1 MHTVLDCSLRGH
13 WVYWEAGKQA
23 AALHQWVEASL
34 DMPDVIKHKA
44 YVSASLVYIMHAC
57 LRQRLGFRPY
67 ICLFDWSWSLCH
79 YIPCRVPPP
88 RPAPGQDGVR
98 FRVGS
103 LYESVGYPA

>member
-23 AALHQWVEASL
+23 AARHQWVGASFY
-34 DMPDVIKHKA
+34 MPDVIKHIGIHECIFCLHDA
-44 YVSASLVYIMHAC
+44 YVLTVSLLTSVC
-57 LRQRLGFRPY
+57 LAGPG
-67 ICLFDWSWSLCH
+67 LFVITLLAMCPH
-79 YIPCRVPPP
+79 PG